1 MYGNESKDPLELY
14 EPLSEEKE
22 KIRQLSLYLIALKEK
37 RAHEK
42 SRLQSPGCDLIV
54 EHVQRNIDSLDQ
66 QILEVQKEM
75 DELTKTDDNLKNN
88 IETLKEYRGIGK
100 TTAINVDRILF
111 FYKTVILFN

>member
-1 MYGNESKDPLELY
+1 MSDINIVALHDKESLKTLY

-22 KIRQLSLYLIALKEK
+22 KIIQLSLYLIALKEK

-88 IETLKEYRGIGK
+88 IETLKEYKGIGDV
-100 TTAINVDRILF
+100 TALNMAVHLP
-111 FYKTVILFN
+111 